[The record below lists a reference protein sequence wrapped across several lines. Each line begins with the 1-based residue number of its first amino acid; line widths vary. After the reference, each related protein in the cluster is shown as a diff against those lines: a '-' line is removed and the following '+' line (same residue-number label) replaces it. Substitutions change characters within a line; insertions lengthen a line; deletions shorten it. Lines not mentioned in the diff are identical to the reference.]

1 MVPDE
6 LGKQL
11 HARAVRGETLS
22 SEEQA
27 QLEDWYAAQDRAE
40 ANRLNSNISAKT
52 VELLQAEID
61 SALAQLADTIKRIQE
76 VYAENTALR
85 RENAA
90 LLRQLAER
98 SMLQPV

>member
-1 MVPDE
+1 MISNE

-27 QLEDWYAAQDRAE
+27 QLEGWYAAQDRAE
-40 ANRLNSNISAKT
+40 TARLSSNTSAKT
-52 VELLQAEID
+52 VESLQAEID

-76 VYAENTALR
+76 ISAENAALR
-85 RENAA
+85 RENTA
-90 LLRQLAER
+90 LLRQLAQR
-98 SMLQPV
+98 SILQPA